1 MRPAW
6 AAATAAYCAFLFWL
20 SSGPV
25 PVPESVSFV
34 GLDKVA
40 HAGAY
45 GLLALIVWSGM
56 ARSGRGRAPRRM
68 FWTAALFAAF
78 YGATDELHQYF
89 VPTRT
94 FDPADWLADAAGAFA
109 AAGGAWW
116 FRLRG
121 WFPFAPEPKP
131 SPGD

>member
-1 MRPAW
+1 MRLSW
-6 AAATAAYCAFLFWL
+6 ILATTAYCAFIFWL
-20 SSGPV
+20 SSGPI
-25 PVPESVSFV
+25 PVPKAVSFV
-34 GLDKVA
+34 GLDKLA
-40 HAGAY
+40 HVGAY
-45 GLLALIVWSGM
+45 GLLALLVWMGM
-56 ARSGRGRAPRRM
+56 ARSGRGHAARRM
-68 FWTAALFAAF
+68 FWTAALFATL

-121 WFPFAPEPKP
+121 WFPFHPEPKTP
-131 SPGD
+131 AGD